1 MAALFPTQALLLS
14 VAGHTEAAA
23 SLLPHVLHMLA
34 TSHAELGKYRRAAEY
49 FNRALTVSNTI
60 YGKGHVRCCPVRQHG
75 QSALARSSPC
85 DHPQL
90 QKPTRL
96 LGAALWARNESLCRM
111 AAVERL

>member
-1 MAALFPTQALLLS
+1 MAALFRTQALLLS
-14 VAGHTEAAA
+14 DADRTEAAA

-49 FNRALTVSNTI
+49 FNRALSASNTI

-85 DHPQL
+85 DTHSSKSP
-90 QKPTRL
+90 P
-96 LGAALWARNESLCRM
+96 AC
-111 AAVERL
+111 

>member
-60 YGKGHVRCCPVRQHG
+60 YGKGHVRCCPVRQHC
-75 QSALARSSPC
+75 QSARSSP
-85 DHPQL
+85 
-90 QKPTRL
+90 
-96 LGAALWARNESLCRM
+96 
-111 AAVERL
+111 